1 MTAYD
6 LIANLKARFE
16 NYLPRNTVDMAAA
29 MGGEI
34 LTKEEYGELHKL
46 GAAMFGDRRYDRVF
60 IYHYGASSYFSARGF
75 RASLRV

>member
-1 MTAYD
+1 MKKLLQT
-6 LIANLKARFE
+6 LKACFE
-16 NYLPRNTVDMAAA
+16 NYLPRNAVGMAAA

-46 GAAMFGDRRYDRVF
+46 GAALFGDRRYDRVF
-60 IYHYGASSYFSARGF
+60 IYHNGASSYFAARGF

>member
-46 GAAMFGDRRYDRVF
+46 GAAMFGERR
-60 IYHYGASSYFSARGF
+60 
-75 RASLRV
+75 